1 MNNSIIHTEDMT
13 VSYLEKPVLWDI
25 DLDIVENSR
34 TVIIGP
40 NGAGKSTL
48 MKAILGIIKPI
59 SGYAEIYGKN
69 IKDVYKKIAYIPQQS
84 AVNWDFPTTVLDVVL
99 MGRYVHLGWIKR
111 PKKRDVEIAK
121 EALKKMEML
130 EYADRQISMLSGG
143 QKQRVFLARAI
154 AQDAEIYF
162 MDEPLAG
169 VDIKTEKIIMETL
182 KEFQNKGKT
191 SIVVHH
197 DLNTVKKY
205 FDHIVIVNKVI
216 VASGTIEKEFT
227 KENIVRAYG
236 DRMREINV

>member
-1 MNNSIIHTEDMT
+1 MKSLIHTEDMT

-48 MKAILGIIKPI
+48 IKGILGLIKPI
-59 SGYAEIYGKN
+59 SGYATIWGKP
-69 IKDVYKKIAYIPQQS
+69 IEKAYKDIAYIPQQS
-84 AVNWDFPTTVLDVVL
+84 AVNWDFPTTVLDVVC

-111 PKKRDVEIAK
+111 PLKKDIEIAK
-121 EALKKMEML
+121 RALEKMEML
-130 EYADRQISMLSGG
+130 EFADRQISMLSGG

-154 AQDAEIYF
+154 AQDAKVYF

-169 VDIKTEKIIMETL
+169 VDIKTEKIIMNTL
-182 KEFQNKGKT
+182 QEFQNEGKT

-197 DLNTVKKY
+197 DLNTVRQY
-205 FDHIVIVNKVI
+205 FDHVVIVNKVI
-216 VASGTIEKEFT
+216 VASGDIDTTFT
-227 KENIVRAYG
+227 KENIIKAYG
-236 DRMREINV
+236 DRMRDINV